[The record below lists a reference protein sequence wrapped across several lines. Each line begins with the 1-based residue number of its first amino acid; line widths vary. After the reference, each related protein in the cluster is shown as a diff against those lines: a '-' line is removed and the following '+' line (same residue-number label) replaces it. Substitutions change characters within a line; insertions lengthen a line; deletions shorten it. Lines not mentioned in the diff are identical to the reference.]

1 MDDHGARVPEPALL
15 YWAVTI
21 AATMFGDTAAD
32 VAAIGGSGLT
42 GSPVPMVV
50 LLAAALVTQL
60 WSSAYVPIRYWTV
73 VLLMS
78 VAGTWGADGLTERA
92 GPGPVILVL
101 ATALAAAFAA
111 WLRFDRP
118 LAVRTITTRQREG
131 LHWLVLLA
139 TIVLGTAIADLVA
152 EELSVGPTGTS
163 LMFGLLVAS
172 VALLHLGAVSPVLTF
187 WAAIVLT
194 RPFGDSI
201 GDLLTVDDSAGG
213 LGVAPRA
220 VAGACLTG
228 ALLAAGWFT
237 VRVRRRPP
245 VPA

>member
-1 MDDHGARVPEPALL
+1 
-15 YWAVTI
+15 
-21 AATMFGDTAAD
+21 
-32 VAAIGGSGLT
+32 
-42 GSPVPMVV
+42 
-50 LLAAALVTQL
+50 
-60 WSSAYVPIRYWTV
+60 
-73 VLLMS
+73 
-78 VAGTWGADGLTERA
+78 
-92 GPGPVILVL
+92 
-101 ATALAAAFAA
+101 
-111 WLRFDRP
+111 
-118 LAVRTITTRQREG
+118 
-131 LHWLVLLA
+131 
-139 TIVLGTAIADLVA
+139 
-152 EELSVGPTGTS
+152 
-163 LMFGLLVAS
+163 
-172 VALLHLGAVSPVLTF
+172 VLTF